1 MYLRTVMSNYLNE
14 SSFEVENSFRPLS
27 VKKSEWEYSDKS
39 IKRVFEFEKRKFVEA
54 FAVEIIKYKRESDA
68 DIELRF
74 RDLKIGIIV
83 HSYANVITELEKEA
97 IEDIDKIRK
106 DVMYYYADKKWKQ
119 HITIRWLKR
128 HHWFRQH

>member
-106 DVMYYYADKKWKQ
+106 DVMYYYADKK
-119 HITIRWLKR
+119 
-128 HHWFRQH
+128 

>member
-14 SSFEVENSFRPLS
+14 SNFEVENNFKPLS
-27 VKKSEWEYSDKS
+27 VKKSEWEYTDNS

-97 IEDIDKIRK
+97 IKDIDKIRK
-106 DVMYYYADKKWKQ
+106 DVMYYYADKK
-119 HITIRWLKR
+119 
-128 HHWFRQH
+128 

>member
-14 SSFEVENSFRPLS
+14 SNFEVENSFKPLS
-27 VKKSEWEYSDKS
+27 VKKSEWEYTEKS

-83 HSYANVITELEKEA
+83 HSYANIITELEKEA
-97 IEDIDKIRK
+97 VEDIDKIRK
-106 DVMYYYADKKWKQ
+106 DVMYYYADKK
-119 HITIRWLKR
+119 
-128 HHWFRQH
+128 